1 MPKSRFSGSLIACSA
16 TRLPASLACV
26 LAASWFA
33 AATPAAAQSDYPNK
47 PVRVVVPWPVGG
59 VADVVLRVIEPR
71 LRAEL
76 GQSIVIDN
84 RPGAGGVIGD
94 DIVAKA
100 APDGYTLLFTSS
112 AVNMNIAIG
121 RQMPYDLDRDLIPV
135 LNVAWA
141 PMILVAAPSS
151 QFKSAQ
157 DLVAQARAV
166 PGKMSY
172 ASAGNGSPS
181 HLSVEMFRDKARIN
195 AVHVPYT
202 GSPQAMIDQIAGRVD
217 FHFANSATAL
227 PHINSGRVNALF
239 VTTAKR
245 LNVAPSIPTN
255 AEAGFPEI
263 QASQFEAL
271 FAPRGTPRPILD
283 KLTAAINKL
292 LALPEVA
299 AAMAPYALE
308 IDGAST
314 PEKFAVM
321 IKEDRA
327 RWIEVAKNAN
337 IKSTE

>member
-1 MPKSRFSGSLIACSA
+1 MYRVLIAWFGTLAWFVATAGSA
-16 TRLPASLACV
+16 S
-26 LAASWFA
+26 
-33 AATPAAAQSDYPNK
+33 AQSDYPNK
-47 PVRVVVPWPVGG
+47 PIRMVVPWPVGG
-59 VADVVLRVIEPR
+59 VADVVLRVIEPK

-121 RQMPYDLDRDLIPV
+121 RTLPYDLDRDLAPV

-141 PMILVAAPSS
+141 PMILVATPALN
-151 QFKSAQ
+151 FKSANE
-157 DLVAQARAV
+157 LVAQARAN
-166 PGKMSY
+166 PGKMTY

-181 HLSVEMFRDKARIN
+181 HLSVEMFRDKARLQ
-195 AVHVPYT
+195 ALHVPYK
-202 GSPQAMIDQIAGRVD
+202 GSPQAMTDQIAGRVD

-227 PHINSGRVNALF
+227 PHINGQRVTALF
-239 VTTAKR
+239 VTAAKR

-271 FAPRGTPRPILD
+271 FAPRGTPRAVLD
-283 KLTAAINKL
+283 RLTAAINKV
-292 LALPEVA
+292 LAMPEVA
-299 AAMAPYALE
+299 MAMAPYALE
-308 IDGAST
+308 IDGASS
-314 PEKFAVM
+314 PEKFSIM
-321 IKEDRA
+321 LKEDRN

-337 IKSTE
+337 IKSSE